1 MKKFLFLISVIIS
14 SLLSCNKGP
23 QDVRMNP
30 SRVSVEKEGGSVTI
44 NAPFGIYEIVVLD
57 SEKKKVDSFNLDG
70 YKKEGTET
78 DAMFRS
84 GWLVVS
90 FADREEQPRSVEVS
104 FDSNDSN
111 EKRVAY
117 LRFLGLDQ
125 YGTVF
130 IEQE

>member
-1 MKKFLFLISVIIS
+1 M
-14 SLLSCNKGP
+14 
-23 QDVRMNP
+23 
-30 SRVSVEKEGGSVTI
+30 TI

-78 DAMFRS
+78 DAVFRS

-90 FADREEQPRSVEVS
+90 FADREEQPKSVEIS

>member
-1 MKKFLFLISVIIS
+1 M
-14 SLLSCNKGP
+14 
-23 QDVRMNP
+23 
-30 SRVSVEKEGGSVTI
+30 TI

-84 GWLVVS
+84 GWLFMS
-90 FADREEQPRSVEVS
+90 FDAREEQPKSVEVS

>member
-1 MKKFLFLISVIIS
+1 M
-14 SLLSCNKGP
+14 
-23 QDVRMNP
+23 
-30 SRVSVEKEGGSVTI
+30 TI

-84 GWLVVS
+84 SWLIVS

>member
-1 MKKFLFLISVIIS
+1 
-14 SLLSCNKGP
+14 
-23 QDVRMNP
+23 MNP

-90 FADREEQPRSVEVS
+90 FAAQEEQPKSVEVS